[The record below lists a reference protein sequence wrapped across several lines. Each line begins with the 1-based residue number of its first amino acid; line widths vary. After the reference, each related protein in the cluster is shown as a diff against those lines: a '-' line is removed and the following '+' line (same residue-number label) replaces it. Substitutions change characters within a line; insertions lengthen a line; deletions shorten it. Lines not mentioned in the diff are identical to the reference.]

1 MQFHLQAKDRAQH
14 ERSFRPESAVEIEIT
29 HSSASGLADSAG
41 SFELQLLRRNE
52 ISNDWEVVGTATLG
66 VGARTRTSFD
76 ALERD
81 AEYAIG
87 VYYKHY
93 NDAIDSELSVD
104 GNITV
109 R

>member
-1 MQFHLQAKDRAQH
+1 MEFHLSAKDRAQH
-14 ERSFRPESAVEIEIT
+14 QRSFRPESAVEIEIT
-29 HSSASGLADSAG
+29 HSSASGLAEGG

-52 ISNDWEVVGTATLG
+52 ISNEWEVVGTATLG
-66 VGARTRTSFD
+66 IGARTRTVFD
-76 ALERD
+76 TLDRD
-81 AEYAIG
+81 FEYAIG

-93 NDAIDSELSVD
+93 NDAIDSELNVD